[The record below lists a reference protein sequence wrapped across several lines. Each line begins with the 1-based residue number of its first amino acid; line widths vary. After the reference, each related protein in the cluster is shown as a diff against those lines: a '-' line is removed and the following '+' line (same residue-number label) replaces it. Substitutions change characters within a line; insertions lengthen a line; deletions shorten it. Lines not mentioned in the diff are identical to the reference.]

1 MGDRGRSGGLE
12 ERAEGEGSPVVA
24 GAAVGTVGL
33 AGLVGA
39 RATSGWLQV
48 VLGLVT
54 LVALAYA
61 VFTLGLV
68 AAFLVMKWVVDG
80 DGRLAGAVRR
90 AWFVWVL
97 VPILAVS
104 WALWGWL
111 AEYDASQWAW
121 TGASLA
127 GGTVVLVL
135 LGPLLGARDFGSSA
149 PPRRAARKRR

>member
-1 MGDRGRSGGLE
+1 
-12 ERAEGEGSPVVA
+12 VVA

-54 LVALAYA
+54 LAALAYA

-68 AAFLVMKWVVDG
+68 AAVLAMQWVVDG

-97 VPILAVS
+97 VPILVVG

>member
-1 MGDRGRSGGLE
+1 MGDRGRSGGLA

-80 DGRLAGAVRR
+80 DGRLAGTVRR
-90 AWFVWVL
+90 GWFVWIL
-97 VPILAVS
+97 VPILLVS
-104 WALWGWL
+104 WALSGWL
-111 AEYDASQWAW
+111 GGYDASQWAW
-121 TGASLA
+121 TGASVA

-135 LGPLLGARDFGSSA
+135 LGLLLGARDFGSSA
-149 PPRRAARKRR
+149 PPRRTARKRR